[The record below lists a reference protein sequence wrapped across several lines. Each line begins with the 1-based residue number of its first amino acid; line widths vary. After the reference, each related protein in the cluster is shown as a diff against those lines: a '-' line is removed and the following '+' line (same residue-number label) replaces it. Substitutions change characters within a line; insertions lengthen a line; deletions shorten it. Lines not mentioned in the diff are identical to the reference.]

1 MDELAA
7 RHVLLDLELIALLT
21 LVLGVGIYGLVRRL
35 RQKEDLSAR
44 ADYDGFDFVL
54 MFFPALMFLIGP
66 VVTALFPQ
74 GSGGESTGEPVDE
87 IVVAL
92 VNIGYFLFVG
102 IMTYGII
109 EWVRDR
115 RVSDLFGLKRL
126 DPARVIVISIFGG
139 VASLLICA
147 GAVGEYSN
155 TFLDSIFT
163 KLEAQ
168 DPVKMF
174 QESSSPLHL
183 GLSIVVACVAAP
195 LAEEFLFRGYMYGTV
210 RKLTHPIF
218 AAIVIGALFAVAHGN
233 LPAFLPLW
241 VFSILLC
248 LAYEITGCLW
258 VPVGMHV
265 FFNLANIVLMFL
277 PEQME

>member
-7 RHVLLDLELIALLT
+7 KHVLLDLELISLLT
-21 LVLGVGIYGLVRRL
+21 LVLGVGGYSFVRRL
-35 RQKEDLSAR
+35 QRTKDLSR
-44 ADYDGFDFVL
+44 PSDYDGLDFFL
-54 MFFPALMFLIGP
+54 MFFPAILFLIAP
-66 VVTALFPQ
+66 VISALSPPATD
-74 GSGGESTGEPVDE
+74 EAATGEPANE
-87 IVVAL
+87 ILVAL

-109 EWVRDR
+109 EWIRDR
-115 RVSDLFGLKRL
+115 RVADLFGLRRL
-126 DPARVIVISIFGG
+126 DAARIIVISIIGG
-139 VASLLICA
+139 IVSLFLCA
-147 GAVGEYSN
+147 GAVGEFSN
-155 TFLDSIFT
+155 SFLDSVFT
-163 KLEAQ
+163 HLEAQ

-174 QESSSPLHL
+174 QESNSPLHL
-183 GLSIVVACVAAP
+183 ALSIVVACVAAP

-241 VFSILLC
+241 IFSIFLC

-258 VPVGMHV
+258 VSVGMHV

-277 PEQME
+277 PEKTG